1 MDDLKIRKELFHQSV
16 DKPLNVSKVV
26 TTYSSI
32 PRYQMKIDRQKN
44 KKIDL
49 SQALSLEEASSQNP
63 FYAYAVRHNGLIFRI
78 LEKKREEKLKTLN

>member
-1 MDDLKIRKELFHQSV
+1 
-16 DKPLNVSKVV
+16 
-26 TTYSSI
+26 
-32 PRYQMKIDRQKN
+32 MKIDRQKN